1 MNPHCNISWAAT
13 VPRSSRVWQNIYGTF
28 KVVSCIAT
36 PAPNSPAVNEVNSV
50 NGVEPSLECAMLSLS
65 TIMNDL
71 RKIKYNS
78 NTAGFKVRVILN
90 VEKHGKLDAERES
103 SVFLKLMCN

>member
-1 MNPHCNISWAAT
+1 
-13 VPRSSRVWQNIYGTF
+13 
-28 KVVSCIAT
+28 
-36 PAPNSPAVNEVNSV
+36 
-50 NGVEPSLECAMLSLS
+50 
-65 TIMNDL
+65 MNDL

-103 SVFLKLMCN
+103 SVFLKLMCNWLAAVTDDDETSEESEHASMTSNDDGDL